1 MTKDILTLLE
11 LSKEEMD
18 NLFQRAI
25 ELKRRHKQGIRENSL
40 SGKTLGLLFDKASTR
55 TRISFE
61 AAMVQ
66 MGGVPTFISAKDT
79 QIARNEPIKDTAR
92 VMSRYLD
99 ALVIRTYSQSTAEDF
114 AKWSSIPIINGL
126 TDLHHPCQVLSDIM
140 TVIECK
146 GGYQGLNV
154 AWVGDGNN
162 VAHAWINAASVL
174 GFNLTLA
181 CPEGYQPGEEIVQN
195 AKCKV
200 QSAGGGVIRLT
211 ADPVEAVKAADVIN
225 TDVWASMGQ
234 ESEAEAR
241 KKIFAPYQVNAELM
255 AKAHQDVIVMHC
267 LPAHRE
273 EEITDE
279 VMEGSHSVV
288 WNQAENKLH
297 LHKALLEML
306 ILR

>member
-1 MTKDILTLLE
+1 
-11 LSKEEMD
+11 
-18 NLFQRAI
+18 
-25 ELKRRHKQGIRENSL
+25 
-40 SGKTLGLLFDKASTR
+40 
-55 TRISFE
+55 
-61 AAMVQ
+61 MVQ

-92 VMSRYLD
+92 VMSRYID
-99 ALVIRTYSQSTAEDF
+99 ALVIRTYSQSTVEEF

-126 TDLHHPCQVLSDIM
+126 TDLYHPCQVLSDIM

-146 GGYQGLNV
+146 GGYQGLNI

-162 VAHAWINAASVL
+162 VAHSWINAASIL

-181 CPEGYQPGEEIVQN
+181 CPEGYQPEGEIVQN
-195 AKCKV
+195 SQCKM
-200 QSAGGGVIRLT
+200 QNSGRGAIRVIR
-211 ADPVEAVKAADVIN
+211 DPVEAVKDADVIN

-234 ESEAEAR
+234 ESESESR

-255 AKAHQDVIVMHC
+255 KKAHQDAIVMHC

-279 VMEGSHSVV
+279 VMEGSQSVV
-288 WNQAENKLH
+288 WDQAENKLH

>member
-18 NLFQRAI
+18 KLFQRAI

-99 ALVIRTYSQSTAEDF
+99 ALVIRTYSQSMVEEF
-114 AKWSSIPIINGL
+114 ATWSSIPIINGL
-126 TDLHHPCQVLSDIM
+126 TDLYHPCQVLSDIM

-146 GGYQGLNV
+146 GGYEGLNI

-162 VAHAWINAASVL
+162 VAHSWINAASIL

-181 CPEGYQPGEEIVQN
+181 CPEGYLPEKEIVESG
-195 AKCKV
+195 KWKV
-200 QSAGGGVIRLT
+200 ESGKSGTIRVIT
-211 ADPVEAVKAADVIN
+211 DPVEAVKDADVIN

-234 ESEAEAR
+234 ESESESR
-241 KKIFAPYQVNAELM
+241 KKIFAPYQVNAALM
-255 AKAHQDVIVMHC
+255 AKAHQDAIVMHC

-297 LHKALLEML
+297 LHKALLETL

>member
-18 NLFQRAI
+18 KLFQRAI
-25 ELKRRHKQGIRENSL
+25 ELKRRHKQGIREISL
-40 SGKTLGLLFDKASTR
+40 SGKTLGLLFEKASTR

-92 VMSRYLD
+92 VMSRYID
-99 ALVIRTYSQSTAEDF
+99 ALVIRTYSQSMVEEF

-126 TDLHHPCQVLSDIM
+126 TDLYHPCQVLSDIM

-146 GGYQGLNV
+146 GGYQGLNI

-162 VAHAWINAASVL
+162 VAHAWINAAAIL
-174 GFNLTLA
+174 GFKLTLA
-181 CPEGYQPGEEIVQN
+181 CPEGYQPVKEIVES
-195 AKCKV
+195 ATCKG
-200 QSAGGGVIRLT
+200 AIRVT
-211 ADPVEAVKAADVIN
+211 TDPVEAVKDADVIN

-234 ESEAEAR
+234 ESESESR
-241 KKIFAPYQVNAELM
+241 KKIFAPYQVNAALM
-255 AKAHQDVIVMHC
+255 AKTPQNAIVMHC

-279 VMEGSHSVV
+279 VMESSRSVV
-288 WNQAENKLH
+288 WDQAENKLH
-297 LHKALLEML
+297 LHKALLETL

>member
-1 MTKDILTLLE
+1 MTKDLLTLLE
-11 LSKEEMD
+11 LSKEETD
-18 NLFQRAI
+18 KLFQRAI

-79 QIARNEPIKDTAR
+79 QIARSEPIKDTAR
-92 VMSRYLD
+92 VMSRYID
-99 ALVIRTYSQSTAEDF
+99 ALVIRTYSQSTAEEY
-114 AKWSSIPIINGL
+114 AAWSSIPIINGL
-126 TDLHHPCQVLSDIM
+126 TDLYHPCQALSDMM

-146 GGYQGLNV
+146 GGYEGLNI
-154 AWVGDGNN
+154 AWIGDGNN
-162 VAHAWINAASVL
+162 VAHAWINAASIL

-181 CPEGYQPGEEIVQN
+181 CPEGYQPKKEIVES
-195 AKCKV
+195 AKCKM
-200 QSAGGGVIRLT
+200 QNAEIQVIT
-211 ADPVEAVKAADVIN
+211 DPIEAVKNADVIN

-234 ESEAEAR
+234 EGESESR
-241 KKIFAPYQVNAELM
+241 KKIFAPYQLNAALM
-255 AKAHQDVIVMHC
+255 AKAPENAIVMHC

-273 EEITDE
+273 EEVTDE
-279 VMEGSHSVV
+279 VMESSRSVV
-288 WNQAENKLH
+288 WEQAENKLH

>member
-1 MTKDILTLLE
+1 MTKDLLTLLE
-11 LSKEEMD
+11 LSKEEID
-18 NLFQRAI
+18 ILFQRAI

-79 QIARNEPIKDTAR
+79 QIARSEPIKDTAR
-92 VMSRYLD
+92 VMSRYID
-99 ALVIRTYSQSTAEDF
+99 ALVIRTYSQSMVDEF

-126 TDLHHPCQVLSDIM
+126 TDVYHPCQALSDIM

-146 GGYQGLNV
+146 GGYQGLNI

-162 VAHAWINAASVL
+162 VAHAWINAAAIL

-181 CPEGYQPGEEIVQN
+181 CPEGYQPEKEIVQRAN
-195 AKCKV
+195 SGAIR
-200 QSAGGGVIRLT
+200 VIT
-211 ADPVEAVKAADVIN
+211 DPVEAVKDADVVN

-234 ESEAEAR
+234 ESESEAR
-241 KKIFAPYQVNAELM
+241 KKIFTPYQVNAALIKH
-255 AKAHQDVIVMHC
+255 ARKNAIVMHC

-279 VMEGSHSVV
+279 VMEGSQSVV
-288 WNQAENKLH
+288 WDQAENKLH